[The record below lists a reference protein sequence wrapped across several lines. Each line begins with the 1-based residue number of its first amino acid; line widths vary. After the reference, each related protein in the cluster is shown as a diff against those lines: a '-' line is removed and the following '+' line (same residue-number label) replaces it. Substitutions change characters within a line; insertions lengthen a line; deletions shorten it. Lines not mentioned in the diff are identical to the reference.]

1 MRLLELDPQFC
12 LWQDRVVSTPGLKPA
27 GGEYGSPSLRT
38 LLDHFPGIT
47 LGEAQGLLFTCPACR
62 NHMLQVGF
70 EGRGLEPHQASQSR
84 NGGPSRWT
92 VAPSSTGYAD
102 LTLTP
107 SIDSGCWHGFIT
119 NGEAI

>member
-1 MRLLELDPQFC
+1 MRLTELNPEFC
-12 LWQDRVVSTPGLKPA
+12 LWQDRVMSFPCIKPA
-27 GGEYGSPSLRT
+27 GGEWGGPHKTT

-47 LGEAQGLLFTCPACR
+47 LAESQGLLFTCPACR
-62 NHMLQVGF
+62 NHLLQVGF
-70 EGRGLEPHQASQSR
+70 ADRGLEPHQASQSR

-92 VAPSSTGYAD
+92 VAQSSTGYAD

-119 NGEAI
+119 NGEAV